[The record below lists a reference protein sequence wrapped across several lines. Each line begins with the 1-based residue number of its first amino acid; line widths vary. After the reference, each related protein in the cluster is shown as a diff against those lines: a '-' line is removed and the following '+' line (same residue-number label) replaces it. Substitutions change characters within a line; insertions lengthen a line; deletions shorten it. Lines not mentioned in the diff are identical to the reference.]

1 MLLHLLREQNTL
13 MLVGEACVIELVDV
27 FELGQPTQQRFLTH
41 LPQQIEID
49 MPGTSMPTQI

>member
-27 FELGQPTQQRFLTH
+27 FELGQPTQQRLLTH

-49 MPGTSMPTQI
+49 MPGTSMPT